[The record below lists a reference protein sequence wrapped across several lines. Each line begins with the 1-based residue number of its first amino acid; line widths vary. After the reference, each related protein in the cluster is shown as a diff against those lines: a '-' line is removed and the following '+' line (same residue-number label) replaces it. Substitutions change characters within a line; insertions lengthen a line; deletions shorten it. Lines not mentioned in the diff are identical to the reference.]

1 MLEDFTKEFSGKFG
15 KVFDSI
21 QAYEEFSIVGE
32 TEMPTF
38 TGKVKFGAPERIFHE
53 SLGTSIYETREE
65 AESELIEKIIEH
77 TKSKVSE
84 DDYKRYTLLWRVRP
98 QIDHKIDPFENKHM
112 YRGYARLIIWE

>member
-21 QAYEEFSIVGE
+21 QAGEYNFGEPESYE
-32 TEMPTF
+32 T
-38 TGKVKFGAPERIFHE
+38 KRIFHE
-53 SLGTSIYETREE
+53 SLGTNTYETREE